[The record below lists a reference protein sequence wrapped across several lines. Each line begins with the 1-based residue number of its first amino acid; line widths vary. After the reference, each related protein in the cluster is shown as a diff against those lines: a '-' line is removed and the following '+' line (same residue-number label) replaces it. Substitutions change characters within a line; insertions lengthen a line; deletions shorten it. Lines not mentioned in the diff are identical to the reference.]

1 VTGITRTIPLWNRKW
16 CHLIEYCLTVLSL
29 PSYTK
34 GKGQEMLKFLSRKV
48 RKACI
53 FEMGNG
59 GKAAHQQIESQN
71 EFK

>member
-34 GKGQEMLKFLSRKV
+34 GKGQEMLKFLSRKA

-59 GKAAHQQIESQN
+59 GKTAHQQIESQN